1 MLYARHGRQVHNV
14 ANEPGARHHGSQIPF
29 SMLIKQVVLDMFG
42 ALRWVN
48 DGGALPR
55 PHLSVPQPWLIHV

>member
-14 ANEPGARHHGSQIPF
+14 ANEPGTTAVKSPF
-29 SMLIKQVVLDMFG
+29 SMLIKQVFLDMFG